1 MTTVGQSVQIRPS
14 RGQGYTQTRV
24 NTHTHVHP
32 HIHML
37 TSTEYLAVEKR
48 PELLQNF
55 ALNIYDVAPYE
66 L

>member
-14 RGQGYTQTRV
+14 RGQGYTQTRA
-24 NTHTHVHP
+24 NTHTHM
-32 HIHML
+32 HML